1 MCRRTRRIL
10 GRSRVLEGRVVIG
23 DCGCWRIKSYSGLVL
38 RFQACPRHVSLALDK
53 MEEMLYLDKVS
64 SVSAPDEDEEQLW
77 LT

>member
-1 MCRRTRRIL
+1 
-10 GRSRVLEGRVVIG
+10 
-23 DCGCWRIKSYSGLVL
+23 LVL